1 MRHRGKKT
9 ETKAKQDAGVV
20 IANDAD
26 AERCFELLPLVTR
39 KVRSHIRC
47 FTVFYHHVR
56 HDTQAVP
63 WCWAALPSTLHSS
76 KALLISF
83 CRVGSQTGTVR

>member
-9 ETKAKQDAGVV
+9 VKSLARALNKATQDAGVV

-39 KVRSHIRC
+39 KARSHMRC
-47 FTVFYHHVR
+47 FTVFF
-56 HDTQAVP
+56 
-63 WCWAALPSTLHSS
+63 L
-76 KALLISF
+76 F
-83 CRVGSQTGTVR
+83 FF